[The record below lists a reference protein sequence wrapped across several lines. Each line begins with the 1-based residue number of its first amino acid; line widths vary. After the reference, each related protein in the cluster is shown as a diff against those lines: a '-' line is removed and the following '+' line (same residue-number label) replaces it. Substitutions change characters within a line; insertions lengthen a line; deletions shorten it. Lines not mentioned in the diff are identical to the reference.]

1 VPIEDFR
8 RLWLSGIYQRYAN
21 DVYNVI
27 RFRLRLFGL
36 GDAADDLVQEVFLT
50 AMEKCESLFP
60 HPDIRRW
67 LFATAS
73 YKARNYARKRIK
85 EKRRAAQDLKLA
97 GEERIPDPSAEIAL
111 EKILDEEIDLED
123 MIRRVKDGLTE
134 PDRRLYALAY
144 EGKASPASLSEVY
157 GISEAAMRM
166 RISRLRKR
174 VLFAVKNILYC
185 LLQCILTHIL

>member
-1 VPIEDFR
+1 MEDFR
-8 RLWLSGIYQRYAN
+8 RYWLSGIYQRYAG

-36 GDAADDLVQEVFLT
+36 DEAADDLVQEVFLT
-50 AMEKCESLFP
+50 AMEKADSLFS

-73 YKARNYARKRIK
+73 YKARNYGRKKIR
-85 EKRRAAQDLKLA
+85 EKRRTVRDFKDPAQEHL
-97 GEERIPDPSAEIAL
+97 PDRSAEIAL
-111 EKILDEEIDLED
+111 DRVFEEEIDLD
-123 MIRRVKDGLTE
+123 DVIRRVKDGLTE
-134 PDRRLYALAY
+134 PDRQLYKKAY
-144 EGKASPASLSEVY
+144 EGKASPAELSAVY

-174 VLFAVKNILYC
+174 ILFAIKNVLNC
-185 LLQCILTHIL
+185 LLHCILHHIL